1 MLKRHKNRLLEVI
14 QASSLF
20 DGRDFHIDETL
31 DEQDLPIFV
40 ITYNDSPFRFTV
52 LARSSSYHDLDYK
65 HTLLAPGYPLSG
77 FSLDEGWHNID
88 TVCEAL
94 KYWLDHELKEFVED
108 LNVPDLWAEL
118 AAGQSL
124 GSDFQLEE
132 NDISQFSA
140 EEKKQIRVAINCF
153 RARFI
158 DEFQVTQEHLELID
172 KRLHYLAD
180 ALDRLNRFDWKGVL
194 ISTVF
199 GISTALSLDI
209 ERGKVLWNIAK
220 EVFSQAIRLLGY

>member
-1 MLKRHKNRLLEVI
+1 MLKQHKNRLLEVI

-20 DGRDFHIDETL
+20 DGHDFHIDETL
-31 DEQDLPIFV
+31 DENDRRVCV
-40 ITYNDSPFRFTV
+40 ITYNDSPLRFIV
-52 LARSSSYHDLDYK
+52 LPSPSSYYDLDYR
-65 HTLLAPGYPLSG
+65 HTLLAPGYPLSE
-77 FSLDEGWHNID
+77 FSGAEVWYKIDNI
-88 TVCEAL
+88 CEAL
-94 KYWLDHELKEFVED
+94 KYWLDHDLKDFVED
-108 LNVPDLWAEL
+108 LNAPDLWAEL

-153 RARFI
+153 RVRLI